1 MEIDVRKRRNQR
13 NKRRERAQR
22 MQAERDRDSVDSA
35 GSTTNVSNSGNSAA
49 SREPTGNGTN
59 TAQSQPATIT
69 NQSSIVTA
77 HDSADED
84 MANKPPIRE
93 KPPPRRKKPKE
104 QSPLLEEDI
113 VDGFAI
119 LAFKTYED
127 LEVSHTH
134 KHFYF
139 IHQNAI
145 ISRCFIFYVCEHRE
159 FAIGILKLARNSFGS
174 GINIKIFNSTKA
186 KSKHTRAFK
195 SNTPESG
202 VQFNHTQQIRSI
214 RRIYVEN
221 PIKY

>member
-49 SREPTGNGTN
+49 SRDTTGNGTS
-59 TAQSQPATIT
+59 TPQIQPATIT
-69 NQSSIVTA
+69 NTSSAV

-84 MANKPPIRE
+84 MANTPPIRE

-113 VDGFAI
+113 IDGFAI

-127 LEVSHTH
+127 LEVSESLLVVYIYTKYSIEDFVLNHIIIHIHTTH
-134 KHFYF
+134 D
-139 IHQNAI
+139 
-145 ISRCFIFYVCEHRE
+145 
-159 FAIGILKLARNSFGS
+159 
-174 GINIKIFNSTKA
+174 
-186 KSKHTRAFK
+186 
-195 SNTPESG
+195 P
-202 VQFNHTQQIRSI
+202 
-214 RRIYVEN
+214 
-221 PIKY
+221 